1 MQSLNADDLR
11 IPPGDFDAVAHRG
24 DRIRI
29 ERSDGAAIYLVGQD
43 DLRALEAWEDQFDA
57 DEAPPCHL
65 QARGLRRA
73 ASSVSKTC
81 PIAWVLNAPIAP

>member
-57 DEAPPCHL
+57 DEA
-65 QARGLRRA
+65 RRA
-73 ASSVSKTC
+73 ISKHEASGGPRHPSRRPVRSLGC
-81 PIAWVLNAPIAP
+81 